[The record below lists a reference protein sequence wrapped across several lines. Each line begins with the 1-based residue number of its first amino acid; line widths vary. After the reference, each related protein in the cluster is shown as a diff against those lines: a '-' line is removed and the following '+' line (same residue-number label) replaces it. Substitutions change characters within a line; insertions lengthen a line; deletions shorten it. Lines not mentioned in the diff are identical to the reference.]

1 MNKKNFFEGSIYS
14 APEMEVISVVAE
26 CGVAFSTGENGN
38 GGFGDTPEDDGF
50 VM

>member
-26 CGVAFSTGENGN
+26 QGYFVSGEEGAP
-38 GGFGDTPEDDGF
+38 GEIPGDNNWGDLN
-50 VM
+50 

>member
-26 CGVAFSTGENGN
+26 Q
-38 GGFGDTPEDDGF
+38 GFNVSNLEEEDMGDF
-50 VM
+50 

>member
-26 CGVAFSTGENGN
+26 Q
-38 GGFGDTPEDDGF
+38 GFGGSSLMDDSPEDGYGDF
-50 VM
+50 

>member
-26 CGVAFSTGENGN
+26 QGFSGSITDADENEWTDP
-38 GGFGDTPEDDGF
+38 F
-50 VM
+50 